1 MEGDNGNKVK
11 IHNLLDMNGQDIINC
26 DNIRPQGTSL
36 HLLSQSQAGGI
47 RISNT
52 LVDVFTDMRMN
63 GNKIS
68 FVGTPTAGTDA
79 VNKTYVDNLITGG
92 ETIRY
97 LNQTFNNF
105 NPTGTANTFI
115 VPFTPIPDGDYYMD
129 INVTLKY
136 LSNNANAD
144 NFNMVVH
151 PNYVVNPSADF
162 DYGTNLKLNNVS
174 ISSSNN
180 TFGSVNLKW
189 YDTRTS
195 VDNNDDISITLIY
208 SGGGALNF
216 DVNIR
221 GIVKKI

>member
-1 MEGDNGNKVK
+1 
-11 IHNLLDMNGQDIINC
+11 
-26 DNIRPQGTSL
+26 
-36 HLLSQSQAGGI
+36 
-47 RISNT
+47 
-52 LVDVFTDMRMN
+52 
-63 GNKIS
+63 
-68 FVGTPTAGTDA
+68 
-79 VNKTYVDNLITGG
+79 
-92 ETIRY
+92 
-97 LNQTFNNF
+97 
-105 NPTGTANTFI
+105 
-115 VPFTPIPDGDYYMD
+115 MD